1 MEAAGEPARVQTLGR
16 VPPQYIQPPNL
27 RPSNHTTTPPET
39 QTIPSIDIDV
49 TRGTNIVRQEIATAC
64 RDWGAF
70 HVINHGVP
78 IQLLD
83 GMRKAGSSFFEDLPM
98 SEKLKYGCDPNFPA
112 SEGYGSRMLVASNDT
127 VLDWRDYFD
136 HHTFPLSRRNPNR
149 WPESPSNYRFIL
161 LSWLVCPLFIFYLF
175 LVGEYE
181 KVELWALSLT
191 SAPTSPIIRENY
203 PHWKLSN
210 AFELRINDISL

>member
-1 MEAAGEPARVQTLGR
+1 MGYLAPKTTDENAISEISSKQQSFFTVKMEVAGEPARVQTLGR

-27 RPSNHTTTPPET
+27 RPSTTTPPET
-39 QTIPSIDIDV
+39 QTIPSIDIDA

-64 RDWGAF
+64 REWGAF

-83 GMRKAGSSFFEDLPM
+83 GMRKAGSSFFEDLLM

-149 WPESPSNYRFIL
+149 WPESPSNYRFIFAFL
-161 LSWLVCPLFIFYLF
+161 TDLSTFYLLFI
-175 LVGEYE
+175 
-181 KVELWALSLT
+181 S
-191 SAPTSPIIRENY
+191 S
-203 PHWKLSN
+203 
-210 AFELRINDISL
+210 